1 MDYVL
6 MDSPLGNL
14 TIAEEEGSL
23 RHLSLGKAPEPE
35 WRKVESLQCP
45 VVEQLQEYFAGCR
58 TEFNLELDPQ
68 GTPFQQEVWSA
79 LTRIPYGETS
89 SYGRLAQELG
99 RTGAA
104 RAVGAANGSNPIAIV
119 IPCHRVIGASGK
131 LTGYAYG
138 LEAKS
143 LLLELESSSAQLSLR
158 C

>member
-1 MDYVL
+1 MDYLL
-6 MDSPLGNL
+6 MDSPLGSL
-14 TIAEEEGSL
+14 TLAEEKGRL
-23 RHLSLGKAPEPE
+23 RHLSLGKAPQPQ
-35 WRKVESLQCP
+35 WREVESLQCP
-45 VVEQLQEYFAGCR
+45 VVEQLQEYFAGRR
-58 TEFNLELDPQ
+58 TQFDLELDPQ
-68 GTPFQQEVWSA
+68 GTPFQREVWAA
-79 LTRIPYGETS
+79 LLKIPYGETS

-99 RTGAA
+99 RAGAA

-143 LLLELESSSAQLSLR
+143 ILLELESKCGQLSLK